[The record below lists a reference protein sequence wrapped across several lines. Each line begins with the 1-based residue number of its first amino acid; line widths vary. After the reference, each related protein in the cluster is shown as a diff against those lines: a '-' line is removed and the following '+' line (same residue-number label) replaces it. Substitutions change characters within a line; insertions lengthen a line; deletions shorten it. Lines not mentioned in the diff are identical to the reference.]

1 MVRGIACALAMAA
14 ATASTAYAD
23 APRVTLNVGI
33 YLIHA
38 EVANTMPSRAQGLM
52 YRKTMDPNDGMLFVF
67 DVVERQ
73 CMWMKNTNIPLSV
86 AFLDEQGVIVSI
98 ADMTP
103 HSEENHCAARPA
115 RYAIEVNRGWFAQ
128 RGLKPGARVGGLDRA
143 PPPQ

>member
-1 MVRGIACALAMAA
+1 MMARRLLVAVAMTAA
-14 ATASTAYAD
+14 AAAVHAET
-23 APRVTLNVGI
+23 PGITLNAGI

-38 EVANTMPSRAQGLM
+38 EVVNTMPTRAQGLM
-52 YRKTMDPNDGMLFVF
+52 YRKTLGANDGMLFVF

-73 CMWMKNTNIPLSV
+73 CMWMKNTYIPLSV
-86 AFLDEQGVIVSI
+86 AFIDEQGVIVSI

-115 RYAIEVNRGWFAQ
+115 RYAIEMNRGWFAQ
-128 RGLKPGARVGGLDRA
+128 RGLKAGTRVGGLDRA